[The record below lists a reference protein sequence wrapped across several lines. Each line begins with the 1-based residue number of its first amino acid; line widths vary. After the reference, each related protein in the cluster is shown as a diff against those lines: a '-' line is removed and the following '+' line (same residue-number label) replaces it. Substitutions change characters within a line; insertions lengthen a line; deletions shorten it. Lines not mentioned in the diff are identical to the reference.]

1 MLVFC
6 PRITRIDTNEM
17 LGARHPVHHVNRVE
31 INREWMQMNANRNRA
46 LFSVNL
52 CGQKETDAKPWQESR
67 LADAFE
73 RYAGRAVWMQA
84 VSPKPIV
91 KTVVTTDT
99 PQTATMES

>member
-1 MLVFC
+1 
-6 PRITRIDTNEM
+6 M

-52 CGQKETDAKPWQESR
+52 CGQKETDAKRWQDSR